1 MEDVIKKPRLILF
14 DVYETLIDMNEMEK
28 RVNHLMNSKRGYQIW
43 FELFMQ
49 YCFVDNCID
58 QCRDVGGRGGDYAGE
73 RDGVGHAERAAGSR
87 DRGFVP
93 VGRR

>member
-49 YCFVDNCID
+49 YCFVDNCTVQFNNFTSIAKATM
-58 QCRDVGGRGGDYAGE
+58 GM
-73 RDGVGHAERAAGSR
+73 AAKK
-87 DRGFVP
+87 
-93 VGRR
+93 